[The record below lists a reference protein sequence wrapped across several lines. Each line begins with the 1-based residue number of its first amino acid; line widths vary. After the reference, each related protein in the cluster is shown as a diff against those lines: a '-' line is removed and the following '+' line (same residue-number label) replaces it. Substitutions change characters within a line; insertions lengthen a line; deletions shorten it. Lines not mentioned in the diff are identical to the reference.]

1 MLRQIIKLINEER
14 PMILPYVINK
24 INKVGK
30 IQKEWKMKR
39 MVLLRKLGKDPL
51 LPTSYSPIT
60 ILPTLSEVWENT
72 FKILMEKKLDQ
83 DLFYTNQYGFRRKR
97 STIDAVL

>member
-1 MLRQIIKLINEER
+1 
-14 PMILPYVINK
+14 MILPYVINK
-24 INKVGK
+24 INRVGK

-60 ILPTLSEVWENT
+60 ILSTLSEVWENT

-83 DLFYTNQYGFRRKR
+83 DLFYTNQYSFRRKR